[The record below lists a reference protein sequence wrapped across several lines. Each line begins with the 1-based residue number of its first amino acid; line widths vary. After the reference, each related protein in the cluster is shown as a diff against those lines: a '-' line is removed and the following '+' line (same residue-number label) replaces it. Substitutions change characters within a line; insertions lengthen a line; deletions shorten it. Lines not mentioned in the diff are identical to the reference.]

1 MQALIRS
8 KSAGVTG
15 GRGTAGAG
23 PGRDL
28 LYGSRGVPAAPT
40 YRRPGDLGPYEP
52 CPSTPRVRI
61 VGSVETTPEIG
72 AREEPRRS
80 GAWRTPEVEARREVR
95 RSGRG
100 GLDMEDLV
108 SMCERRC
115 RKACNIRSAAEDSEE
130 TCHSGSS
137 GGRARRYRKRGSPKP
152 AAGEAGAMDT
162 DPSPVRLWDSEG
174 HSEGYRT
181 AYEQPSESEET
192 ARPPTRANTAPEP
205 SLEHDAEALERP
217 ARARTAPVARHTEPT
232 RDSMG
237 DTPMAEESEAPGT
250 VGCAGSAGKHAE
262 CHCEHVSFLMG
273 KYPRMGMDAIVHRL
287 DSLDNAKDGLE
298 EDVAGILDDQSAAE
312 RDMAELRAERDRYR
326 ENLELALQKQQRVV
340 DSLLHLV
347 EDMSGRLKRLE
358 ESQPLASGPELPA
371 KPAAAELVERV
382 KTLRSAMEKPMGDP
396 AEAPYARPRVDPGA
410 LPFVS
415 MFSESTMLGEQTAL
429 AGSMREGRATTDPR
443 SLTVQMSHA
452 AQDLPITTTA
462 HAVYV
467 EEEIQSQTMQGR
479 TMGSADGHGRGH
491 PGGNLWAKDPNT
503 GIWTADGASPSR
515 VPNPMGSG
523 PTGPHSMEERD
534 VQGVYSH
541 PPATGGIR
549 LGGVVAGDVGDAIR
563 IDDLRGIKIRYY
575 DGNPSNLDDF
585 ILDWEDF
592 AEEVVGEMRGAPRD
606 KWVCRTFPHR
616 LAQDLKEE
624 LRDQIREGLIR
635 TEQACLHWLEDEER
649 VDAPNQKLEDLWSIP
664 LPLDRGELR
673 VREWNRYLRKYR
685 QSLKLVEDRNKSS
698 EISHLLKDVLPGHWK
713 KKVEDEEKK
722 RAKKRVVVRIMAAE
736 DTHAGIMEFFRRN
749 LGEPNGMLGLKNAV
763 YVEVF
768 GDTMGQRLLRLNNAE
783 WRRGEP
789 LRMQVIFA
797 RMSLDKI
804 VKYITVE
811 LKLNAKNEAHV
822 QDRHGHG
829 QRGHREDRHHQE
841 IQEDT
846 ANSAEDGS
854 GSGQDHWTGSREDHE
869 EAHFFAFVA
878 HNVRDH
884 GQDRSRWS
892 RVGPKKAKEPRRI
905 GNPPLSFREYR
916 SQHDGCWVCYGKG
929 NNHAHDH
936 RQCKV

>member
-1 MQALIRS
+1 M
-8 KSAGVTG
+8 SA
-15 GRGTAGAG
+15 
-23 PGRDL
+23 P
-28 LYGSRGVPAAPT
+28 
-40 YRRPGDLGPYEP
+40 
-52 CPSTPRVRI
+52 I
-61 VGSVETTPEIG
+61 V
-72 AREEPRRS
+72 
-80 GAWRTPEVEARREVR
+80 
-95 RSGRG
+95 
-100 GLDMEDLV
+100 
-108 SMCERRC
+108 
-115 RKACNIRSAAEDSEE
+115 
-130 TCHSGSS
+130 
-137 GGRARRYRKRGSPKP
+137 
-152 AAGEAGAMDT
+152 
-162 DPSPVRLWDSEG
+162 
-174 HSEGYRT
+174 
-181 AYEQPSESEET
+181 
-192 ARPPTRANTAPEP
+192 RANTAPEP
-205 SLEHDAEALERP
+205 ALQHDAEGLERP
-217 ARARTAPVARHTEPT
+217 ARARTAPVPRHTGPET
-232 RDSMG
+232 DAIG
-237 DTPMAEESEAPGT
+237 DTPMGDESEAPGT
-250 VGCAGSAGKHAE
+250 AGCAGSGGQHAA

-273 KYPRMGMDAIVHRL
+273 KYPKMGMDAIVRHL
-287 DSLDNAKDGLE
+287 DRLDNAKDALE

-312 RDMAELRAERDRYR
+312 NHMEELRADQARYR
-326 ENLELALQKQQRVV
+326 ENLELALQKQQQVV

-347 EDMSGRLKRLE
+347 EDMSGRLRRLE
-358 ESQPLASGPELPA
+358 ERQPLASGPELPA
-371 KPAAAELVERV
+371 KPAAVELVERV
-382 KTLRSAMEKPMGDP
+382 KTLRSAMEKPMGGP
-396 AEAPYARPRVDPGA
+396 AEAPYAPPRVDPGA
-410 LPFVS
+410 LPYVPL
-415 MFSESTMLGEQTAL
+415 FSESTMLGEHTAP
-429 AGSMREGRATTDPR
+429 AGSMREGHVTTDPR

-452 AQDLPITTTA
+452 AQDVPLTTNM
-462 HAVYV
+462 AVYA
-467 EEEIQSQTMQGR
+467 EEKIEIQNQTMQGR

-503 GIWTADGASPSR
+503 GIWTANGANPSR
-515 VPNPMGSG
+515 IPNPLGSG

-534 VQGVYSH
+534 VRGVYSH

-563 IDDLRGIKIRYY
+563 IDDLRGIKIPYY

-635 TEQACLHWLEDEER
+635 TEQACLQWLEDEER

-685 QSLKLVEDRNKSS
+685 RCLKLVEDWNEAS
-698 EISHLLKDVLPGHWK
+698 EIRHLLKDVLPGNWK
-713 KKVEDEEKK
+713 RRVEDEEKK
-722 RAKKRVVVRIMAAE
+722 RAKKRVAVRIMAAE
-736 DTHAGIMEFFRRN
+736 DTHAGIMDIFRRN
-749 LGEPNGMLGLKNAV
+749 LGEPNRMLSLKNAV

-768 GDTMGQRLLRLNNAE
+768 GDSMGQRLLRLNNVE

-789 LRMQVIFA
+789 LRMKVIFA
-797 RMSLDKI
+797 RMSLDEI
-804 VKYITVE
+804 VKYITLE

-829 QRGHREDRHHQE
+829 QRGHREDRHHRE

-854 GSGQDHWTGSREDHE
+854 GSGQDHWSREDHE

-878 HNVRDH
+878 HNVKNN

-892 RVGPKKAKEPRRI
+892 QVGPKKSKEPRRI

-936 RQCKV
+936 RQCKVYEADKKAYFAAHPEKKPKEQRISDWKAKGRDGGKGQGKGEGKGGGRGYGGGPGQNRRVRSIEEVAEDMLRTLEELKAQQRGGQSPGGSQPEGAAGSQV